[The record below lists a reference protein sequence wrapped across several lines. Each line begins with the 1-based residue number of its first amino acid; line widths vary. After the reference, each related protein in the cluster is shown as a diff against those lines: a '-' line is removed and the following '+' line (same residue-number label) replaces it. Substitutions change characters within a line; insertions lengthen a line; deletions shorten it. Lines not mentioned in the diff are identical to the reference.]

1 MPTEYMMAIARQES
15 ELDARAASSA
25 GARGLMQLMPATAKH
40 MADEAGVPYSAARL
54 GTDPRYNARLGTT
67 YLARCSTATTASYV
81 LATAAYNAG
90 PGRVDQWLEANGD
103 PRKGGVDSVDWIESI
118 PFTET
123 RNYVMRVMESL
134 HVYRARL
141 KGEAAPVQIVS
152 DISGGTG

>member
-1 MPTEYMMAIARQES
+1 
-15 ELDARAASSA
+15 
-25 GARGLMQLMPATAKH
+25 
-40 MADEAGVPYSAARL
+40 MADEAGVPYSATRL

-67 YLARCSTATTASYV
+67 YLAQMLDRYDGAYV

-90 PGRVDQWLEANGD
+90 PGRVDQWLKANGD
-103 PRKGGVDSVDWIESI
+103 PRKGGVDSVEWIEAI

-152 DISGGTG
+152 DINGGTG